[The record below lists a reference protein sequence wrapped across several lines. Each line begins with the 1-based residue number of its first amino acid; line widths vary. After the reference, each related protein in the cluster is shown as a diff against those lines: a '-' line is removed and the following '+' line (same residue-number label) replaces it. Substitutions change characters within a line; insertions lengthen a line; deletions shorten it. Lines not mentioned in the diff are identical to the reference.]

1 MNKSDLT
8 VAVAQSANLT
18 NKDAS
23 AALDAVLDT
32 IAAQLKS
39 GNEVRLVGFGT
50 FGTVKRKATTGRNP
64 KTGAELKIPAS
75 TRPKF
80 KPGKALKEAVN

>member
-1 MNKSDLT
+1 MNKTDLT
-8 VAVAQSANLT
+8 AAVAKSADLT

-32 IAAQLKS
+32 ISAQLKS

-50 FGTVKRKATTGRNP
+50 FGTVKRKATAGRNP
-64 KTGAELKIPAS
+64 RTGQELKIPAS

-80 KPGKALKEAVN
+80 KPGKALKEALN